1 MYSIEPFKSP
11 LYHIVFGSIKAQ
23 LGYSTESPT
32 NADRTH
38 WTFPS
43 PFTME
48 FDEIEEATGYEQ
60 GLAAEYA
67 RQETQALLDELERK
81 KRARAVAVPTDD
93 GRVKKRLRELGE
105 PITLFGERAADR
117 RARLIQLLSRR
128 GDEAANAMEVD
139 SEDSDEV
146 GPWHYPVPV
155 TE

>member
-1 MYSIEPFKSP
+1 M
-11 LYHIVFGSIKAQ
+11 
-23 LGYSTESPT
+23 
-32 NADRTH
+32 D
-38 WTFPS
+38 
-43 PFTME
+43 

-81 KRARAVAVPTDD
+81 KRARAIAVPTDD

-128 GDEAANAMEVD
+128 GDDVQDTMDVD
-139 SEDSDEV
+139 SEDSEEV
-146 GPWHYPVPV
+146 RLKTLFFHVEDQYFIDKDQLLL
-155 TE
+155 TRKKNSTLLDLLTS

>member
-1 MYSIEPFKSP
+1 MM
-11 LYHIVFGSIKAQ
+11 
-23 LGYSTESPT
+23 
-32 NADRTH
+32 D
-38 WTFPS
+38 
-43 PFTME
+43 

-60 GLAAEYA
+60 GIAAEYA

-128 GDEAANAMEVD
+128 GDDVTDAMEVD
-139 SEDSDEV
+139 SNDSEEV
-146 GPWHYPVPV
+146 SYRVLFCSCCVLLV
-155 TE
+155 TDWSTFGIRSWPYRKRSFIRLDRWICWRHGDG